1 MGNEEVR
8 AMHELGDRGC
18 LVRRALGT
26 VFSLLGDGPDT
37 SESNCL
43 SFSAD
48 AESCGNRTWR
58 YLQRFQIKT
67 CSYAEVSR
75 AKSSPMCD
83 FWGPEG
89 VSRVE
94 STNHTRHKL
103 KIHNCLMNGIV
114 CRTVVDKSHQTPDS
128 WANSRGLLGNHP
140 RSTHAFSS
148 CSPAGSLHSKH
159 TAPPPHPRTWRY
171 REARRR
177 QDLVFSVYVN
187 YGLATLCFAKCLNWE
202 SWSVLELLCRVWEV
216 LSSSPATNP
225 TKL

>member
-8 AMHELGDRGC
+8 ATHELGDRGR

-26 VFSLLGDGPDT
+26 LFSLLGDRPDT

-43 SFSAD
+43 SSSAD
-48 AESCGNRTWR
+48 AESCGNQTWR

-67 CSYAEVSR
+67 CSYAEVSW

-83 FWGPEG
+83 FRGPEG

-114 CRTVVDKSHQTPDS
+114 CRTIVDKSHQTPDS

-140 RSTHAFSS
+140 SSTRAFS
-148 CSPAGSLHSKH
+148 CSPAGLPALKTHCAAPEHEGIRKH
-159 TAPPPHPRTWRY
+159 TDIKTWP
-171 REARRR
+171 
-177 QDLVFSVYVN
+177 
-187 YGLATLCFAKCLNWE
+187 
-202 SWSVLELLCRVWEV
+202 SWGMSII
-216 LSSSPATNP
+216 A
-225 TKL
+225 